1 MQILIYVNSPSLSP
15 TKALI
20 INIVYQQAFNV
31 GDKAVN

>member
-1 MQILIYVNSPSLSP
+1 MIYINGPSFLSL